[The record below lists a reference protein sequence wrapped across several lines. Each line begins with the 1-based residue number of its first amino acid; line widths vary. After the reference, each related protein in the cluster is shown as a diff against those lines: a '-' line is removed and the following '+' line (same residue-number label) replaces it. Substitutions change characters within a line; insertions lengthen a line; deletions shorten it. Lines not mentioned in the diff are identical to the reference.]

1 MMRMIDR
8 FFGKKKYPLVL
19 GYDIDKPRITLLGYA
34 LLLLYLGLPAMI
46 IGGAIDG
53 FIQWVTGRCVGL
65 WCWLL

>member
-1 MMRMIDR
+1 
-8 FFGKKKYPLVL
+8 VL
-19 GYDIDKPRITLLGYA
+19 GYDIDKPRITLRGYA